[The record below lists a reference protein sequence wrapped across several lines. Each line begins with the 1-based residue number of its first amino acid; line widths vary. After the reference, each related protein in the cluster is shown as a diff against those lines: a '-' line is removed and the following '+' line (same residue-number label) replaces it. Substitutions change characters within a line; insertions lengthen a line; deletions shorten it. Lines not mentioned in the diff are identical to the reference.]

1 MRTKSPFI
9 SVYIIEDT
17 FTTGRMDQC
26 TNEMKN
32 NKFRRKKWMKTKK
45 IFILATISMVIT
57 MCFSFLCGCANKK
70 SEDEIARN
78 IIMQETKIEVPIN
91 SEIVYHVRDK
101 TGFLTGRNAQ
111 YTVFYFESEPTD
123 WLNENS
129 FETGRNEEFEMY
141 FRAGS
146 ETLPIEKEEISK
158 DFFPDFER
166 EYIYMRTVSSVE
178 FVYVPQKQILIVQ
191 ISGY

>member
-1 MRTKSPFI
+1 
-9 SVYIIEDT
+9 
-17 FTTGRMDQC
+17 
-26 TNEMKN
+26 
-32 NKFRRKKWMKTKK
+32 
-45 IFILATISMVIT
+45 MVIT

-146 ETLPIEKEEISK
+146 ETLPIEKEEIPK